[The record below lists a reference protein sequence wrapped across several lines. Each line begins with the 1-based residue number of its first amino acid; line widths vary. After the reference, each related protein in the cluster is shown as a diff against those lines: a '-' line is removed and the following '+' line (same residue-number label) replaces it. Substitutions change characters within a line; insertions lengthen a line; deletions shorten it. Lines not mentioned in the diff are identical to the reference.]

1 MNIHEKIRKSEA
13 LIQWMDQRIDGL
25 KISSDDRTRISA
37 ACLDMALE
45 HQKAIVLLVA
55 NRLFG
60 SAFSLARLIFE
71 AYVRGLWLGRCASEP
86 EIEKYKKN
94 KLEKTFATLIPE
106 IEQIEGFNKGVLSK
120 AKAASWNSMNS
131 YTHSG
136 YLQSVRRNK
145 TDTIEPNYDT
155 EEIIEVLGFAN
166 AIGMLSALQ
175 IALLAGNEKFAMD
188 LLEKSKTELGK
199 L

>member
-1 MNIHEKIRKSEA
+1 MSIQDKIIKAEA

-25 KISSDDRTRISA
+25 EISSDERTRISA

-55 NRLFG
+55 NKLVG
-60 SAFSLARLIFE
+60 SAFSLVRLIFE
-71 AYVRGLWLGRCASEP
+71 AYIRGLWLGRCASEQ

-94 KLEKTFATLIPE
+94 KLEKTFATLIQE
-106 IEQIEGFNKGVLSK
+106 IEQIEGFHEGVLSK
-120 AKAASWNSMNS
+120 AKVASWNSMNS

-155 EEIIEVLGFAN
+155 EEVIEVLGFAN

-175 IALLAGNEKFAMD
+175 VALLAGNEKLAME

-199 L
+199 P